1 MSYAFVLCIAKM
13 FKIHSPTTTYIAPD
27 MTSKGFGSS
36 MSLGRKLPERLWI
49 LSVSGFTLGLVGSRT
64 AGQTTM
70 GRVVSGDVA
79 RAVTPGCR
87 ALEFLWV
94 GLYLRA
100 IRTWATRQT
109 ANTPKVWESYSI
121 ATCCRSYSFHSVPW
135 RATPPLAWRC
145 YPLVGLL
152 RTVQSGFTLPSLRW
166 EPTPLSDFSWFQS
179 SVV

>member
-1 MSYAFVLCIAKM
+1 MYDKTRSYAFVLCRVKM
-13 FKIHSPTTTYIAPD
+13 IKIHSHTTNYIATD
-27 MTSKGFGSS
+27 MTSNGFDSS

-79 RAVTPGCR
+79 RAVTPGRR

-100 IRTWATRQT
+100 IRTWAARQT
-109 ANTPKVWESYSI
+109 ANTPTVWGSYSI
-121 ATCCRSYSFHSVPW
+121 ATCRWPYPFQSVPW
-135 RATPPLAWRC
+135 QATPP
-145 YPLVGLL
+145 
-152 RTVQSGFTLPSLRW
+152 
-166 EPTPLSDFSWFQS
+166 
-179 SVV
+179 

>member
-1 MSYAFVLCIAKM
+1 MHVCMYDKTRSYAFVLCRVKM
-13 FKIHSPTTTYIAPD
+13 IKIHSHTTNYIATD
-27 MTSKGFGSS
+27 MTSNGFDSS

-79 RAVTPGCR
+79 RAVTPGRR

-100 IRTWATRQT
+100 IRTWAARQT
-109 ANTPKVWESYSI
+109 ANTPTVWGSYSI
-121 ATCCRSYSFHSVPW
+121 ATCRWPYPFQSVPW
-135 RATPPLAWRC
+135 QATPP
-145 YPLVGLL
+145 
-152 RTVQSGFTLPSLRW
+152 
-166 EPTPLSDFSWFQS
+166 
-179 SVV
+179 